1 MRIHSSLFRNLLK
14 KLAGR
19 IEPMTFIATT
29 ELLITSYM
37 STCIHNIF
45 DCIDVL
51 NGGRDE
57 RGMAETA
64 ACAAV
69 FVPTLFIRFII

>member
-19 IEPMTFIATT
+19 IEPTTFIATT

-45 DCIDVL
+45 DCID
-51 NGGRDE
+51 GGFLCIF
-57 RGMAETA
+57 MIVSVSSIVI
-64 ACAAV
+64 C
-69 FVPTLFIRFII
+69 FVITLIIEIGIA